1 MSGKKSYTTPTLY
14 RVDLNHEQAI
24 LSACSL
30 MTMNGLV
37 GFGNN
42 TCRAT
47 GIIPCKQGD
56 SIGGMGDSGPRQS

>member
-1 MSGKKSYTTPTLY
+1 MSGKKSYTTPTLC